1 MRPPPLCFH
10 GNHNPMFRLE
20 MQNGPQQTTRI
31 AEGPILTLERI
42 ERHQS
47 GVYQCTADNGVG
59 EPVSM
64 EMKLDILCKYTGSI
78 FAEYIFCD
86 ACGLPLD
93 RNRIRIRGY
102 EEVGNNHGQHY

>member
-1 MRPPPLCFH
+1 MRPPPLCFR

-64 EMKLDILCKYTGSI
+64 EMKLDILCKYRFNFWG
-78 FAEYIFCD
+78 
-86 ACGLPLD
+86 ACRLPLD
-93 RNRIRIRGY
+93 ENMIRIRGY
-102 EEVGNNHGQHY
+102 EEEGNNHGQNY